1 MNALRRAASRA
12 RSTARAGGPAADEH
26 RAWAPLDNT
35 GIIFLATR
43 DDVDPKVFRLTAEL
57 DHDVDAALLQQ
68 ALDATYDAY
77 PLFHA
82 VLRRGFF
89 WYYLEESGLRPRV
102 TAEDRPVC
110 APIYRPGTAGLLFR
124 VVYHQRRIVLEIFH
138 ALSDGTGASWFF
150 SDLVAAYVRTRH
162 ADLVVSPDRG
172 AAAPDRGAAAPDR
185 GAVPER
191 SRWQD
196 PAHELVRDSFAHYFG
211 GRGLPLLPISASGL
225 REALWPRRA
234 DGRVGLPLVRPVRA
248 IARMVRP
255 SAASVHRVTGTRTC
269 DARPRVVEL
278 TVSSREVLALA
289 RAEGVSL
296 TMYLTAVFFEAVRR
310 SSGGLGAARTLS
322 ASVPVNLRR
331 VFPSASARNFFAT
344 VKVDHTY
351 DDGPHDVGDVSRA
364 LEARFRVGSTR
375 AALVRRV
382 RSLIRVEEAVVVRM
396 IPLVLKDGPLG
407 VIGRTAGR
415 GFTVA
420 VSNLGVADL
429 PGPIGAHVRR
439 VFFHVSAVRPQVGV
453 VSHAGRL
460 TLSFTSP
467 FEEVDHVREFARILT
482 AKGIEATVAMGRVTE
497 AELAEAHR

>member
-1 MNALRRAASRA
+1 MNALRRAASRG
-12 RSTARAGGPAADEH
+12 RSTVGTSALAAGEH

-43 DDVDPKVFRLTAEL
+43 DRIDPKVFRLSAEL
-57 DHDVDAALLQQ
+57 DHDVDAALLQH

-82 VLRRGFF
+82 VLRKGFF

-102 TAEDRPVC
+102 GAEDRPVC
-110 APIYRPGTAGLLFR
+110 APIYRPGPAALLFR
-124 VVYHQRRIVLEIFH
+124 VVHHRRRIVLETFH
-138 ALSDGTGASWFF
+138 ALSDGTGASRFF
-150 SDLVAAYVRTRH
+150 SDLVAAYVRARQ
-162 ADLVVSPDRG
+162 ADLV
-172 AAAPDRGAAAPDR
+172 AAPDRRVAS
-185 GAVPER
+185 ER
-191 SRWQD
+191 SRSED

-211 GRGLPLLPISASGL
+211 GRELPLLPISASGL
-225 REALWPRRA
+225 RDAIWPRRA
-234 DGRVGLPLVRPVRA
+234 DGRVGLPLARPVRA
-248 IARMVRP
+248 IARMFRP
-255 SAASVHRVTGTRTC
+255 SAASVHRVTGTRTR
-269 DARPRVVEL
+269 DGRPRVVEL

-289 RAEGVSL
+289 REEGVSL
-296 TMYLTAVFFEAVRR
+296 TMYLTAVFFESVRR
-310 SSGGLGAARTLS
+310 SRGGLGAARTLS

-351 DDGPHDVGDVSRA
+351 DDGSHDIGDVSRA
-364 LEARFRVGSTR
+364 LEARFRERSTR

-382 RSLIRVEEAVVVRM
+382 RSLIRVEEAVVVRI
-396 IPLVLKDGPLG
+396 IPRALKDGPLG

-429 PGPIGAHVRR
+429 PDPVGAHVRR

-482 AKGIEATVAMGRVTE
+482 EMGVEATVTMGRVTE
-497 AELAEAHR
+497 AELAEAHS